1 MVGNSACFKEIEV
14 FPLMPERRNARRAF
28 RDVSASS
35 RRIVELGDV
44 SRQAKA
50 LRHAG
55 RFAAKRAIERT
66 IAAT

>member
-1 MVGNSACFKEIEV
+1 M
-14 FPLMPERRNARRAF
+14 FPVMPEKRNARRAF

-55 RFAAKRAIERT
+55 RFSAKRAIER
-66 IAAT
+66 ALVSE